1 MSTSQADKLGT
12 YMSARYAA
20 LLGVDRD
27 DFPSHRQ
34 AQKSNKDQKQNGKD
48 AGDDRHIDR
57 D

>member
-48 AGDDRHIDR
+48 VGDDRHIDR